1 MIDAR
6 KCNTSCNF
14 ASRFRKAGCL
24 ELYGPSG
31 TRNCGVVLIQ
41 TFNKRTGIIIIKT
54 EIINEQGIRVMS
66 TICYNMQ
73 KVESQSIGETP
84 DPLLRCMHRGRY
96 TGYSIWLLS
105 VIWRKR
111 RSWRPRQAHHPTVS
125 ISTVAGLDVQA
136 SARRYARRV
145 IGLGGFGR
153 LR

>member
-1 MIDAR
+1 MQLGKPIPEGGMFGTVWPIR
-6 KCNTSCNF
+6 HK
-14 ASRFRKAGCL
+14 
-24 ELYGPSG
+24 ELWRCSDS
-31 TRNCGVVLIQ
+31 
-41 TFNKRTGIIIIKT
+41 NKRTGIIIIKT

-66 TICYNMQ
+66 TICYNMR

-125 ISTVAGLDVQA
+125 VSTVAGLDVQA